1 MRFSRFLCPNDGR
14 ERERPIKLRRGVRKN
29 LNNKK
34 HPAFSLGE
42 SGAFELSTFG
52 FD

>member
-1 MRFSRFLCPNDGR
+1 MTV
-14 ERERPIKLRRGVRKN
+14 ERERPIKLWRGARKN